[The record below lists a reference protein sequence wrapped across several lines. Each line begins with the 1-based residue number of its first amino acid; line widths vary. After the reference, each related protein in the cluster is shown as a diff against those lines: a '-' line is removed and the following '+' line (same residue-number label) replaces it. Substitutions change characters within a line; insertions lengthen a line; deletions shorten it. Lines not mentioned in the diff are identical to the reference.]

1 MDNTR
6 DIGELAATYVDGV
19 AGAEIPSRSMA
30 TVMLYPSAGE
40 EVRIKLP

>member
-19 AGAEIPSRSMA
+19 AGAEISSRSMA
-30 TVMLYPSAGE
+30 TVMLYLSAGE
-40 EVRIKLP
+40 GVRIMLP